1 MDNKS
6 YQDRDSTLVSSANQ
20 LVKPQAPIRL
30 PGYLKKDDSA
40 PKEMFRTTLTLG
52 NANKNSDTDNLEAYY
67 RIQKQNNG

>member
-1 MDNKS
+1 MG
-6 YQDRDSTLVSSANQ
+6 SSNE
-20 LVKPQAPIRL
+20 LLKPQAPIRL

-67 RIQKQNNG
+67 RL